1 MLSCLQATGV
11 MLEGLHDIII
21 SLFSK
26 ARKTMS
32 FQSPISTFFVCL
44 LTVHEFHN
52 FKTLEMDSNS
62 LFRSSC
68 KMNCN
73 VALSHHFVQA
83 CVRAFFST
91 ASIALMPET
100 SASKLLHTGQQTLC
114 FFFRNSQFRSAVKLM
129 DSPAPPHNCRSV
141 HRL

>member
-1 MLSCLQATGV
+1 MLPCLQATGV

-21 SLFSK
+21 SLCRK
-26 ARKTMS
+26 ARKIMS

-52 FKTLEMDSNS
+52 FKTMEMDSNS

-100 SASKLLHTGQQTLC
+100 SASKLLHWTT
-114 FFFRNSQFRSAVKLM
+114 
-129 DSPAPPHNCRSV
+129 DSTDLVFPFQEIPVSV
-141 HRL
+141 RHEIDRFACSST